1 MVFVE
6 YEEYYGLFKESQE
19 QYNSII
25 REKENLFAK
34 TQPNATRFD
43 KEKVTGGVMENA
55 FDTYLERKDETMIDY
70 RISEA
75 ESLLRNRELL
85 LSIKKDELY
94 ASHDILDK
102 VYRMNRIERI
112 RPYRIARILNYSVS
126 QIYRHLERI
135 DSVLAKNAKKCE
147 KKRVIVKP

>member
-1 MVFVE
+1 MLFVE
-6 YEEYYGLFKESQE
+6 YEEYRDAFTESQK
-19 QYNSII
+19 QYDLIV
-25 REKENLFAK
+25 REKEKLFSL
-34 TQPNATRFD
+34 TQPNAVRFD
-43 KEKVTGGVMENA
+43 KEKVTGGAIENA

-94 ASHDILDK
+94 SSHEILDK
-102 VYRMNRIERI
+102 VYRMNRIEKI

-135 DSVLAKNAKKCE
+135 DSVLSKNAKKCE
-147 KKRVIVKP
+147 KNRVIVKP

>member
-1 MVFVE
+1 MIFKD
-6 YEEYYGLFKESQE
+6 YEEYLKEFLDSQR
-19 QYNSII
+19 QFDAII
-25 REKENLFAK
+25 REKEKLFAK

-135 DSVLAKNAKKCE
+135 DSVLAINAKKCE
-147 KKRVIVKP
+147 KNRGMVKP